1 MVSTDRGRKPIKRGA
16 GRRMVD
22 GKNFRLADEVRY
34 ILRRAA
40 EHDGR
45 VVTIGQLVLFST
57 ETGDAWLLDPSDQ
70 LAHSWPAMGTPNHST
85 SKKTRPASRLTGR
98 GATTSREPHSFTW
111 IEKPAGSPP
120 STDIRRTN

>member
-1 MVSTDRGRKPIKRGA
+1 MANTDRGRKPIKRGA

-45 VVTIGQLVLFST
+45 VLGYCYAGLYRTRIGYRYSVEDSIYI
-57 ETGDAWLLDPSDQ
+57 DA
-70 LAHSWPAMGTPNHST
+70 AE
-85 SKKTRPASRLTGR
+85 TGR
-98 GATTSREPHSFTW
+98 GIGRALL
-111 IEKPAGSPP
+111 APP
-120 STDIRRTN
+120 DLHRRDVDVRFAEQRAHAPDDARPIDVLRHQQVARRRR

>member
-45 VVTIGQLVLFST
+45 VVTFV
-57 ETGDAWLLDPSDQ
+57 
-70 LAHSWPAMGTPNHST
+70 
-85 SKKTRPASRLTGR
+85 
-98 GATTSREPHSFTW
+98 
-111 IEKPAGSPP
+111 
-120 STDIRRTN
+120 